1 MCCPVGGHR
10 GHIEFKEEIG
20 PMPRTDAW
28 FDHLYGRYRRPV
40 LAFCLRRTGP
50 SDAEDAVAEV
60 FAVAWR
66 RRRDVPRG
74 DLALPW
80 LYGVARNVL
89 SHQWRSAH
97 RLKRLA
103 DRVAASRSA
112 PAPGPEQVIVDD
124 EEHTRVRRAVA
135 RLRPLDREVLLLAAW
150 EGLSHAEIAAVLQ
163 CSVAAVDKRLQ
174 RAKVRL
180 KREWEALGQSAAYPH
195 PDRVVGKGRGS

>member
-1 MCCPVGGHR
+1 
-10 GHIEFKEEIG
+10 
-20 PMPRTDAW
+20 MPRTEAW
-28 FDHLYGRYRRPV
+28 FDHLYRRHRRPV

-50 SDAEDAVAEV
+50 ADAEDAVAEV
-60 FAVAWR
+60 FAIAWR

-74 DLALPW
+74 DLTLPW

-89 SHQWRSAH
+89 SHQWRSAN
-97 RLKRLA
+97 RRKRLA
-103 DRVAASRSA
+103 DRVVALRPA

-135 RLRPLDREVLLLAAW
+135 RLRPLDREALLLAAW

-180 KREWEALGQSAAYPH
+180 KREWETLDRSAIH
-195 PDRVVGKGRGS
+195 PGPERAAGKGGP